1 MAGLGILA
9 AVAAAVVMLRKPAAD
24 GNTEAL
30 FSESVA
36 AEALEINT
44 DNGNGT
50 ETGSSPG
57 GRVGLSGSLETIP
70 QGTDVGAEISDVQET
85 KETFETEIV
94 AVVDIYEKAVEAL
107 AEESFEDSVSG
118 FVPEVVMEKIVIED
132 IDDSGDDGRPGTKEQ
147 KESSQ
152 DNGNTAASG
161 ETEKQSEQTASEPE
175 STAPS
180 KEPESTAPSKEP
192 ESTAPSKEPE
202 STAPSKEPESTAPS
216 KEPESTAPSKEP
228 ESSRDGQKEP
238 EPESIS
244 QTESSADESEISEN
258 STESTEAET
267 ETTTVPV
274 VQRKELVLGSESIVV
289 PMEAPESIQEFNKLP
304 GESKYSL
311 ALEFDSVAKYN
322 EYLTLL
328 QKAADKAR
336 IEAGGDATV
345 N

>member
-152 DNGNTAASG
+152 DNGNIAASG
-161 ETEKQSEQTASEPE
+161 ETEKQSEQTAS
-175 STAPS
+175 
-180 KEPESTAPSKEP
+180 EPESTAPSKEP